1 VSLLQGWLALVTGA
15 SRGIGAAIAER
26 LAGEGARVVR
36 VARTLEPRTRGAVQD
51 VPCDLTDWDQL
62 TRLASGIIDSS
73 GLPDIVVSNAG
84 AFLLERLEN
93 TEPADLDRQLAV
105 NLRAPFALA
114 RAFLPAM
121 AARGAGS
128 FIILGSV
135 ADHVGYP
142 ENAAYA
148 ASKYGLRGLH
158 ETLSQEYRG
167 TGVRLS
173 LVSPGPTDT
182 SAWDPFDPD
191 RREGFIPRAGMLRPA
206 DVAEAVLFVATRP
219 AHVLIDWLRLG
230 PTGKSSAADERR

>member
-1 VSLLQGWLALVTGA
+1 MTLLQGRAALVTGA
-15 SRGIGAAIAER
+15 SRGIGAAIAEL
-26 LAGEGARVVR
+26 LAAQGARVMR
-36 VARTLEPRTRGAVQD
+36 VARTLKSRTSGPVQD
-51 VPCDLTDWDQL
+51 IPCDLTDWSQVS
-62 TRLASGIIDSS
+62 RLAERVSEAG
-73 GLPDIVVSNAG
+73 GPPDIVVSNAG
-84 AFLLERLEN
+84 AFLLSRLET
-93 TEPADLDRQLAV
+93 TEAEDLDRQLAL

-114 RAFLPAM
+114 KAFLPAM
-121 AARGAGS
+121 SRNGQGS
-128 FIILGSV
+128 FITVGSV

-158 ETLSQEYRG
+158 ETLLEEYRG
-167 TGVRLS
+167 SGVRLT

-191 RREGFIPRAGMLRPA
+191 RREGFTPRAGMLRPA

-230 PTGKSSAADERR
+230 PTGKA

>member
-1 VSLLQGWLALVTGA
+1 VSGLEGRLALVTGA
-15 SRGIGAAIAER
+15 SHGIGPAFAE
-26 LAGEGARVVR
+26 LLVGEGARVVR
-36 VARTLEPRTRGAVQD
+36 VARMLEPRTSGAVQD
-51 VPCDLTDWDQL
+51 VPCDLTDWDQV
-62 TRLASGIIDSS
+62 TRLASTIIDSS
-73 GLPDIVVSNAG
+73 GPPDIVSNAG
-84 AFLLERLEN
+84 AFLLQRLET

-121 AARGAGS
+121 AGRGQGS
-128 FIILGSV
+128 FITVGSV

-158 ETLSQEYRG
+158 ETLLQEYLG
-167 TGVRLS
+167 TGVRLT

-182 SAWDPFDPD
+182 SAWDAFDPD
-191 RREGFIPRAGMLRPA
+191 RRAGFIPRAGMLRPA

-230 PTGKSSAADERR
+230 PTGKASHG